1 MFSEGEVNNLLYN
14 DKINISL
21 CSCYVLQISGFDAE
35 DLVVDV
41 GYWFKGSTN
50 RKGYLRG
57 L

>member
-1 MFSEGEVNNLLYN
+1 MYN
-14 DKINISL
+14 YIINTSL
-21 CSCYVLQISGFDAE
+21 RSCHVLQISGFDTE

-50 RKGYLRG
+50 RKGYLKG